1 MTVAIIDC
9 GGANLRS
16 VQRAIELRNMKTI
29 ITNDRNVVSKA
40 SFVILPGVGS
50 ANSVMNNLITNNLV
64 PTIKNLTQPVLGIC
78 IGMHVLFDH
87 SEEHDTE
94 CIGIIPGKI
103 KKFKTDINTKVPQM
117 GWNKVTF
124 INSYEDKLNDH
135 YYFANSYYSS
145 IHNHTLA
152 AAEYSLPY
160 SAAVKINNFYGCQ
173 FHPEKSSQAGQRFL
187 DYFFNSNEDITSY

>member
-16 VQRAIELRNMKTI
+16 VQKAVELRSMKTI
-29 ITNDRNVVSKA
+29 ITNNKYVVSNA

-50 ANSVMNNLITNNLV
+50 ASSVMNSLKSNSLI

-94 CIGIIPGKI
+94 CMGIIAGNI
-103 KKFKTDINTKVPQM
+103 KKFKPDINIKVHRWD
-117 GWNKVTF
+117 G
-124 INSYEDKLNDH
+124 IKLPLMIVMKTNLMTTT
-135 YYFANSYYSS
+135 
-145 IHNHTLA
+145 ILLTVITL
-152 AAEYSLPY
+152 
-160 SAAVKINNFYGCQ
+160 Q
-173 FHPEKSSQAGQRFL
+173 FL
-187 DYFFNSNEDITSY
+187 IML